1 MTTSGK
7 NHAYGVLSDRYAN
20 SLKLFAASRVLYW
33 DSQAYM
39 PPDGQWAR
47 GEQLAALSTAMHDL
61 IERDDAAQLFAEAE
75 SQQESLTDIERTN
88 LAEMKKGWL
97 DSRAVPQDLALKSQ
111 RLSIAAQAAWRTAKA
126 ENDFPSFA
134 RGFGEFLPVF
144 REVAQARAA
153 ASKQGLGPYDT
164 LLEDCDPGIG
174 ASTVRTILRDLEAEL
189 PQLLAEVLERQKSWP
204 TPVPFSGDFSKERQR
219 ELSYKLLACVL
230 NDPRKSRIDEVPHPF
245 TLALSPGDVR
255 ITTRYEP
262 NIRFAIMIALHES
275 GHALYESGMPRA
287 LAYTCVGLARGATMH
302 ESQSLM
308 VEMQAGRS
316 HEFLTWLAP
325 RLAET
330 FGGDSKCWTFANVLN
345 TYRRVGEG
353 FIRVEADEI
362 SYPLHM
368 ILRFN
373 LEQALLSGDLAV
385 KDLPGAW
392 SDQSQKLFGRRPP
405 NDAQGC
411 LQDYH
416 WSGGLFGYFHSYALG
431 AALAAQF
438 FEKATQDDPAIRDRL
453 AQAGDFGPYRTWVR
467 PRIHEH
473 ASTVPFDRIV
483 RGATGRSFS
492 SDAFR
497 RHLRRRYLEEPLA

>member
-1 MTTSGK
+1 MTTGSK
-7 NHAYGVLSDRYAN
+7 NHAYGVLSERYGN
-20 SLKLFAASRVLYW
+20 MFKLFGASRVLYW

-47 GEQLAALSTAMHDL
+47 GEQQAALSIAMHDL
-61 IERDDAAQLFAEAE
+61 VEREDAAQLFAEAE

-88 LAEMKKGWL
+88 LAEMKKSWR

-111 RLSIAAQAAWRTAKA
+111 RLAMAAQAAWRTAKA
-126 ENDFPSFA
+126 DNDFPSFA
-134 RGFGEFLPVF
+134 KAFAEFVPVY
-144 REVAQARAA
+144 REVVEARAA
-153 ASKQGLGPYDT
+153 VSKFGPYDT

-174 ASTVRTILRDLEAEL
+174 AATVHTILRDLEAEL
-189 PQLLAEVLERQKSWP
+189 PQLLNEVLERQKSWP
-204 TPVPFSGDFSKERQR
+204 TPIPFSGDFSKERQR
-219 ELSYKLLACVL
+219 ELSYKILGCVL

-245 TLALSPGDVR
+245 TLTLSPGDVR
-255 ITTRYEP
+255 ITTRYES

-275 GHALYESGMPRA
+275 GHAMYESGMPRS
-287 LAYTCVGLARGATMH
+287 LAYSCVGMARGATMH

-330 FGGDSKCWTFANVLN
+330 FGGDPRCWTFGNVLN

-368 ILRFN
+368 ILRYK
-373 LEQALLSGDLAV
+373 LEQAILAGDLAV
-385 KDLPGAW
+385 KDIPGAW
-392 SDQSQKLFGRRPP
+392 SDLSQKLFGRRPP

-416 WSGGLFGYFHSYALG
+416 WSAGLFGYFHSYALG
-431 AALAAQF
+431 AALAAQY
-438 FEKATQDDPAIRDRL
+438 FEKATQDDPAIRDGLLR
-453 AQAGDFGPYRTWVR
+453 GDFGPYRAWVR

-473 ASTVPFDRIV
+473 ASTVPFDKIV

-497 RHLRRRYLEEPLA
+497 RHLRRRYIEEPLA